1 MVVSLIAV
9 QSTAEIKADF
19 LILGILF
26 EGKVKYASGGSV
38 DGKVEDGTKFVDGKD
53 DVVNIDKK
61 LVNLKKSVLFIGRIQ
76 PGETVNGESFLTIM
90 AEKWEI
96 FIVSYILIKNDS
108 LSILILEAATYLLL
122 K

>member
-26 EGKVKYASGGSV
+26 EGKVKCASGGSV
-38 DGKVEDGTKFVDGKD
+38 DGKVEDGTKFVDRKD

-61 LVNLKKSVLFIGRIQ
+61 LVNLKKSVLLIGRIQ
-76 PGETVNGESFLTIM
+76 PGEMVNGEF
-90 AEKWEI
+90 
-96 FIVSYILIKNDS
+96 F
-108 LSILILEAATYLLL
+108 
-122 K
+122 